1 MRTRVARILHVRV
14 FLPHNAMRT
23 SFEDTSFCK
32 TIYPLLRLPPHAR
45 KRTMERERKLPLME
59 SITKERVILVVCGIA
74 FAAVAITLAVMGNPK
89 NMAICIACFIRDTA
103 GAMKLQTA
111 APVQYFRP
119 EIVGI
124 ILGALIMALG
134 TREFKASAGSSP
146 ITRFLLGFV
155 VMIGCLVFLGCPL
168 RMVLR
173 MSAGDLNAWVALVGF
188 AAGIGTG
195 VLFLKNGFSLGKAN
209 PTRTSIEGFVL
220 PVIVLVLF
228 ILSVTTALFAASTE
242 GPGSMHAPVIVSL
255 IGGLVFGALA
265 QRARLCFAGGL
276 RDTFL
281 IRDASGLI
289 TVGILFVGMLIY
301 NLVTGGFKAGFA
313 EQPIAHSEALWN
325 ILGMYVV
332 GFGATLM
339 GGCPL
344 RQLVLAGQGS
354 GDSAVSIVGL
364 LVGAAF
370 AHNFGLASSAAGT
383 TPEGQIACVACIV
396 VLFAI
401 AALNLRGRSA

>member
-1 MRTRVARILHVRV
+1 
-14 FLPHNAMRT
+14 
-23 SFEDTSFCK
+23 
-32 TIYPLLRLPPHAR
+32 
-45 KRTMERERKLPLME
+45 ME
-59 SITKERVILVVCGIA
+59 SVNKERIILVVCGVV
-74 FAAVAITLAVMGNPK
+74 FAAIAIMLAVLGNPK

-124 ILGALIMALG
+124 ILGAVIMAFA
-134 TREFKASAGSSP
+134 TKEFKASAGSSP
-146 ITRFLLGFV
+146 FTRFLLGFV

-173 MSAGDLNAWVALVGF
+173 MSAGDLNAWVALIGF
-188 AAGIGTG
+188 AAGIFTG
-195 VLFLKNGFSLGKAN
+195 VMFLKNGFSLGKAN
-209 PTRTSIEGFVL
+209 PTRTNIEGFVL
-220 PVIVLVLF
+220 PVVVLVLF
-228 ILSVTTALFAASTE
+228 ILSLTTSLFAASTE
-242 GPGSMHAPVIVSL
+242 GPGSMHAPVIASL

-265 QRARLCFAGGL
+265 QRSRLCFAGGL

-289 TVGILFVGMLIY
+289 TVGILFAGMLIY
-301 NLVTGGFKAGFA
+301 NIVSGGLNVGFA
-313 EQPIAHSEALWN
+313 DQPIAHSDALWN

-332 GFGATLM
+332 GFGATLL

-354 GDSAVSIVGL
+354 GDSAVTILGL

-383 TPEGQIACVACIV
+383 TPAGQIACVVCIV
-396 VLFAI
+396 VLFAV
-401 AALNLRGRSA
+401 AALNMRKRAA

>member
-1 MRTRVARILHVRV
+1 
-14 FLPHNAMRT
+14 
-23 SFEDTSFCK
+23 
-32 TIYPLLRLPPHAR
+32 
-45 KRTMERERKLPLME
+45 ME
-59 SITKERVILVVCGIA
+59 SVTKERVILIVCGIA
-74 FAAVAITLAVMGNPK
+74 FAVVAIALAAMGNPK

-103 GAMKLQTA
+103 GSMQLHTA

-124 ILGALIMALG
+124 ILGALLMALG
-134 TREFKASAGSSP
+134 TKEFKASAGSSP
-146 ITRFLLGFV
+146 FTRFVLGFC
-155 VMIGCLVFLGCPL
+155 VMVGCLVFLGCPL

-173 MSAGDLNAWVALVGF
+173 MSAGDLNAWVALIGF
-188 AAGIGTG
+188 AAGIFTG
-195 VLFLKNGFSLGKAN
+195 VMFLKGGFSLGKAA
-209 PTRTSIEGFVL
+209 PTRTMTEGFVF
-220 PVIVLVLF
+220 PVVALVLF
-228 ILSVTTALFAASTE
+228 ILSLVTTLFVASAE

-301 NLVTGGFKAGFA
+301 NLVTGGFNVGFA

-354 GDSAVSIVGL
+354 GDSAISIIGL

-383 TPEGQIACVACIV
+383 TPNGQIACIACII

-401 AALNLRGRSA
+401 ALLNLRKQSA

>member
-1 MRTRVARILHVRV
+1 
-14 FLPHNAMRT
+14 
-23 SFEDTSFCK
+23 
-32 TIYPLLRLPPHAR
+32 
-45 KRTMERERKLPLME
+45 ME
-59 SITKERVILVVCGIA
+59 SANKERIILAVCGVA
-74 FAAVAITLAVMGNPK
+74 FAAVAITLAALGNPK

-103 GAMKLQTA
+103 GSMQLHTA
-111 APVQYFRP
+111 PPVQYFRP

-124 ILGALIMALG
+124 IIGALLMAVG
-134 TREFKASAGSSP
+134 TKEFKASAGSSP
-146 ITRFLLGFV
+146 FTRFVLGFC

-173 MSAGDLNAWVALVGF
+173 MSAGDLNAWVALIGF
-188 AAGIGTG
+188 AAGIFTG
-195 VLFLKNGFSLGKAN
+195 VMFLKNGFSLGKAN
-209 PTRTSIEGFVL
+209 PTRSASEGFIL
-220 PVIVLVLF
+220 PIVVAALF
-228 ILSVTTALFAASTE
+228 ILSLTTTFFVASAE
-242 GPGSMHAPVIVSL
+242 GPGSMHAPIAASL

-301 NLVTGGFKAGFA
+301 NLVSGGFKIGFE
-313 EQPIAHSEALWN
+313 EQPIAHADALWN

-354 GDSAVSIVGL
+354 GDSAVSIIGL

-370 AHNFGLASSAAGT
+370 AHNFGLASSAQGT
-383 TPEGQIACVACIV
+383 TPAGQAACVICIV
-396 VLFAI
+396 VLFVI
-401 AALNLRGRSA
+401 ALLNMRRQSA